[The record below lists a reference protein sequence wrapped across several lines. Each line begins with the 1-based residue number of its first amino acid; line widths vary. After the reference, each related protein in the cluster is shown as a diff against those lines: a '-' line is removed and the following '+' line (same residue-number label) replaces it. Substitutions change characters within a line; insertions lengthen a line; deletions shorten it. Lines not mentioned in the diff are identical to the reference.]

1 MSLPRACT
9 MNILA
14 ELRNR
19 FELVLTEWTDNPS
32 SVIEMLK
39 ASQDAKFGDYQ
50 ANFAMPLAAGIP
62 DLKPRELAT
71 QIVEKVDLSDFC
83 EPLEVAGPGFINIRL
98 KQDWLNTQTQNLVTD
113 ERLGV
118 KPAESPQK
126 VIVDFS
132 APNVAKPMHV
142 GHLRSTVIG
151 DANYR
156 VLKFLGHDV
165 VGDNHI
171 GDWGTQFGMI
181 IFGYKHFLNQE
192 CFKQNPVHELARLYR
207 LVNQLS
213 DYHATQTKIPRQQAE
228 IEQLAE
234 KLKIREGSADLTNKK
249 IQKEVKKLKSDL
261 AERKSELQE
270 MQEKLTLLEQN
281 EDLHSKAVAFPDIA
295 RQAREET
302 ARLHAGDADNL
313 ALWKQFL
320 PQCLD
325 AIQTVYDRLDIHF
338 DMSLGE
344 SYYNPMLAD
353 VVADLKARGL
363 AEESQGAICVFI
375 DGFKSPF
382 MIQKQDGAFTYAT
395 TDLATIK
402 YRVEELKADRV
413 LYVVDSRQSEHF
425 QLLFATV
432 KEWGYSD
439 LELQHVSFGSVLGEN
454 KRPLKTRAGDN
465 VGLESLLDE
474 SIQRAYAIVVENDEA
489 KPDGPE
495 LSETERRQI
504 SEVVGLGGIKYAD
517 LKHNRDSDYMF
528 DWDKML
534 ANRGDTATYMQYA
547 YARVCGI
554 FRKGQIDRIA
564 LRDQQAS
571 LSLVDASERA
581 LALQI
586 NRYSEILE
594 SVAIEARPN
603 YLTNYLFEL
612 SNLFSTF
619 YNNCPVLKAEQEE
632 VKTSRLLL
640 CDLTARVI
648 EHGLSLLGIKTCER
662 M

>member
-1 MSLPRACT
+1 
-9 MNILA
+9 MNILD
-14 ELRNR
+14 EIRTR
-19 FELVLTEWTDNPS
+19 FEPVLSEWTDDPS

-50 ANFAMPLAAGIP
+50 ANFAMPLAKHAEGLNSR
-62 DLKPRELAT
+62 DVAT
-71 QIVEKVDLSDFC
+71 QIVEKIDLSDIC
-83 EPLEVAGPGFINIRL
+83 EPLEVAGPGFINITL
-98 KQDWLNTQTQNLVTD
+98 KQDWLENQTKQLVAD
-113 ERLGV
+113 HRLGV
-118 KPAESPQK
+118 VTTKTPQK
-126 VIVDFS
+126 VVVDFS

-142 GHLRSTVIG
+142 GHLRSSVIG

-181 IFGYKHFLNQE
+181 IFGYKNFLNE
-192 CFKQNPVHELARLYR
+192 DAFNQNAVQELARLYR

-213 DYHATQTKIPRQQAE
+213 DYHATSKAIPERQNE
-228 IEQLAE
+228 IEQLE
-234 KLKIREGSADLTNKK
+234 SKLKTLEGSENQDDKK
-249 IQKEVKKLKSDL
+249 IKKQIKKLKSDIG
-261 AERKSELQE
+261 ERKSDLAS
-270 MQEKLTLLEQN
+270 MQEKQAELDQN
-281 EDLHSKAVAFPDIA
+281 EDLHSKAIAFPEIA
-295 RQAREET
+295 RLAREET
-302 ARLHAGDADNL
+302 AKLHAGDEKNL

-320 PQCLD
+320 PACLD

-338 DMSLGE
+338 DLTLGE
-344 SYYNPMLAD
+344 SYYQPMLAD
-353 VVADLKARGL
+353 VVADLQQKGL
-363 AEESQGAICVFI
+363 AQESQGAICVFI
-375 DGFKSPF
+375 EGLKAPS
-382 MIQKQDGAFTYAT
+382 IVKKQDGAFTYAT

-402 YRVEELKADRV
+402 YRVDELKADRV

-432 KEWGYSD
+432 KEWGYSN
-439 LELQHVSFGSVLGEN
+439 LELQHVSFGTILGQD
-454 KRPLKTRAGDN
+454 KRPYKTRSGDT

-474 SIQRAYAIVVENDEA
+474 SIQRAYAIVAENDDA
-489 KPDGPE
+489 KPEGPE
-495 LSETERRQI
+495 LSEEERTQI
-504 SEVVGLGGIKYAD
+504 AETVGLGGIKYAD
-517 LKHNRDSDYMF
+517 LKHNRDSDYVF

-554 FRKGQIDRIA
+554 FRKGNVDRET
-564 LRDQQAS
+564 LRTEGAV
-571 LSLVDASERA
+571 LKLTEESERA

-586 NRYSEILE
+586 SRYSEILD

-603 YLTNYLFEL
+603 YLTNYLYEIAKI
-612 SNLFSTF
+612 FSTF
-619 YNNCPVLKAEQEE
+619 FNDCQVLKAESETI
-632 VKTSRLLL
+632 KTSRLLL

-648 EHGLSLLGIKTCER
+648 EHGLSLLGIRTCER

>member
-1 MSLPRACT
+1 
-9 MNILA
+9 MNILD
-14 ELRNR
+14 ELRTR
-19 FELVLTEWTDNPS
+19 FEPVLAEWTNDPS

-50 ANFAMPLAAGIP
+50 ANFAMPLAAKLDGV
-62 DLKPRELAT
+62 KPRDLAI
-71 QIVEKVDLSDFC
+71 QIADKVDLSDFC
-83 EPLEVAGPGFINIRL
+83 EPLEVAGPGFINIKL
-98 KQDWLNTQTQNLVTD
+98 KQDWLESLTQQLVPD
-113 ERLGV
+113 DRLGV
-118 KPAESPQK
+118 SVTEAPQK
-126 VIVDFS
+126 VVVDFS

-142 GHLRSTVIG
+142 GHLRSSVIG

-156 VLKFLGHDV
+156 VLQFLGHDV
-165 VGDNHI
+165 IGDNHI

-181 IFGYKHFLNQE
+181 IFGYKHFLDEDAFQE
-192 CFKQNPVHELARLYR
+192 SSVTELARLYR

-213 DYHATQTKIPRQQAE
+213 DYHTTKKSVPKRQDE
-228 IEQLAE
+228 IEQLKS
-234 KLKIREGSADLTNKK
+234 KLNTLEEISEQSDKK
-249 IQKEVKKLKSDL
+249 AQKQLKKLKSDL
-261 AERKSELQE
+261 GERKSDLAS
-270 MQEKLTLLEQN
+270 MQEKLSELEQN
-281 EDLHSKAVAFPDIA
+281 EDLNSKAVAFPEIA
-295 RQAREET
+295 RLAREET
-302 ARLHAGDADNL
+302 AKLHAGDAENL
-313 ALWKQFL
+313 ELWKQFL
-320 PQCLD
+320 PECLD
-325 AIQTVYDRLDIHF
+325 AIQVVYDRLDIHF
-338 DMSLGE
+338 DLTLGE
-344 SYYNPMLAD
+344 SYYQPMLAD
-353 VVADLKARGL
+353 VVSDLKQKGL
-363 AEESQGAICVFI
+363 AQESQGAICVFVEGLKAPSI
-375 DGFKSPF
+375 V
-382 MIQKQDGAFTYAT
+382 QKQDGAFTYAT

-432 KEWGYSD
+432 KQWGFTD
-439 LELQHVSFGSVLGEN
+439 LELQHVSFGTILGKN
-454 KRPLKTRAGDN
+454 KRPYKTRSGDT

-474 SIQRAYAIVVENDEA
+474 SIQRAYAIVAENDEA

-495 LSETERRQI
+495 LNEAERQQI
-504 SEVVGLGGIKYAD
+504 AESIGLGGIKYAD
-517 LKHNRDSDYMF
+517 LKHNRDSDYVF

-534 ANRGDTATYMQYA
+534 AYRGDTATYMQYA

-554 FRKGQIDRIA
+554 FRKGDIDRDA
-564 LRDQQAS
+564 LRTEQSVLQ
-571 LSLVDASERA
+571 LTEESERA

-619 YNNCPVLKAEQEE
+619 YNNCHVLKAEEE
-632 VKTSRLLL
+632 HVKSSRLQL

-648 EHGLSLLGIKTCER
+648 THGLSLLGIRTCER

>member
-1 MSLPRACT
+1 

-14 ELRNR
+14 EIRSR
-19 FELVLTEWTDNPS
+19 FEPVLTEWTDDPS

-50 ANFAMPLAAGIP
+50 ANFAMPLAARIP
-62 DLKPRELAT
+62 DLKPRDLAT

-83 EPLEVAGPGFINIRL
+83 EPLEVAGPGFINIKL
-98 KQDWLNTQTQNLVTD
+98 KQEWLNTQTQNLVAD

-118 KPAESPQK
+118 VPAESPQK
-126 VIVDFS
+126 VVVDFS

-181 IFGYKHFLNQE
+181 IFGYKHFLNE
-192 CFKQNPVHELARLYR
+192 AAFDEAPVTELARLYR

-213 DYHATQTKIPRQQAE
+213 DYHATKKTLPQRE
-228 IEQLAE
+228 NDIEQLEA
-234 KLKIREGSADLTNKK
+234 KLKTLESSADQTDKK
-249 IQKEVKKLKSDL
+249 IQKQEKKLKSDI
-261 AERKSELQE
+261 AERKSDVRS
-270 MQEKLTLLEQN
+270 MQEKLTELEQN

-295 RQAREET
+295 RQARDET
-302 ARLHAGDADNL
+302 ANLHAGDAENL
-313 ALWKQFL
+313 ALWNQFL
-320 PQCLD
+320 PACLE
-325 AIQTVYDRLDIHF
+325 AIQNVYDRLDIHF
-338 DMSLGE
+338 DMALGE
-344 SYYNPMLAD
+344 SYYHPMLAD
-353 VVADLKARGL
+353 VVESLKQKGL
-363 AEESQGAICVFI
+363 AKESQGAICVFI
-375 DGFKSPF
+375 DGFKAPF
-382 MIQKQDGAFTYAT
+382 IVQKQDGAFTYAT

-402 YRVEELKADRV
+402 YRAEELKADRV

-432 KEWGYSD
+432 NEWGFQN
-439 LELQHVSFGSVLGEN
+439 LELQHVSFGSVLG
-454 KRPLKTRAGDN
+454 KDGKPLKTRAGDN

-474 SIQRAYAIVVENDEA
+474 SIQRAYAIIAENDDA
-489 KPDGPE
+489 KPEGPE
-495 LSETERRQI
+495 LSEDRRQEI
-504 SEVVGLGGIKYAD
+504 AKIIGLGGIKYAD

-554 FRKGQIDRIA
+554 FRKGEIDRVTLRENQSA
-564 LRDQQAS
+564 LKLQDET
-571 LSLVDASERA
+571 ERA

-586 NRYSEILE
+586 NRYSETLE

-619 YNNCPVLKAEQEE
+619 YNQCPVLKAEEE
-632 VKTSRLLL
+632 QVKSSRLLL

-648 EHGLSLLGIKTCER
+648 DHGLSLLGIRTCER

>member
-1 MSLPRACT
+1 
-9 MNILA
+9 MNILD
-14 ELRNR
+14 ELRTR
-19 FELVLTEWTDNPS
+19 FTPALLAWTDDPS

-50 ANFAMPLAAGIP
+50 ANFAMPLANRSKE
-62 DLKPRELAT
+62 LKPRDLAA
-71 QIVEKVDLSDFC
+71 QIVEQVDLSDVC
-83 EPLEVAGPGFINIRL
+83 EPLEVAGPGFINIKL
-98 KQDWLNTQTQNLVTD
+98 KQDWLEDQTKQLVTD
-113 ERLGV
+113 DRLGV
-118 KPAESPQK
+118 ATAKSPQK
-126 VIVDFS
+126 VVVDFS

-142 GHLRSTVIG
+142 GHLRSSVIG

-156 VLKFLGHDV
+156 VLQFLGHDV

-181 IFGYKHFLNQE
+181 IFGYKHFLNEAAFQE
-192 CFKQNPVHELARLYR
+192 SPVEELARLYR

-213 DYHATQTKIPRQQAE
+213 DYHATRNTIPTVQNE
-228 IEQLAE
+228 VEQLE
-234 KLKIREGSADLTNKK
+234 SKLKTMEAANNPSDKK
-249 IQKEVKKLKSDL
+249 SQKQLKKLKSNIG
-261 AERKSELQE
+261 ERKSELTS
-270 MQEKLTLLEQN
+270 MQEKLTAFEQDK
-281 EDLHSKAVAFPDIA
+281 DLQSKADTFPEIA
-295 RQAREET
+295 RLARQET
-302 ARLHAGDADNL
+302 AKLHAGDPENL
-313 ALWKQFL
+313 DLWKQFL
-320 PQCLD
+320 PECLE
-325 AIQTVYDRLDIHF
+325 AIQVVYDRLDIHF
-338 DMSLGE
+338 DMTLGE
-344 SYYNPMLAD
+344 SYYQPMLAD
-353 VVADLKARGL
+353 VVADLKEKGL
-363 AEESQGAICVFI
+363 ATESEGATCVFI
-375 DGFKSPF
+375 EGFKAPF
-382 MIQKQDGAFTYAT
+382 IVQKQDGAFTYAT

-432 KEWGYSD
+432 KEWGFTN
-439 LELQHVSFGSVLGEN
+439 LELQHVSFGTILGKN
-454 KRPLKTRAGDN
+454 KRPYKTRSGDT

-474 SIQRAYAIVVENDEA
+474 SIQRAYAIVAENDDA

-495 LSETERRQI
+495 LRKEERTQIAET
-504 SEVVGLGGIKYAD
+504 VGLGGIKYAD
-517 LKHNRDSDYMF
+517 LKHNRDSDYVF

-547 YARVCGI
+547 YARICGI
-554 FRKGQIDRIA
+554 FRKGNVDRPT
-564 LRDQQAS
+564 LRNEHTMLNLAEE
-571 LSLVDASERA
+571 SERA

-619 YNNCPVLKAEQEE
+619 YNNCHVLKAEDEN

-648 EHGLSLLGIKTCER
+648 EHGLSLLGIRTCER

>member
-1 MSLPRACT
+1 MA
-9 MNILA
+9 
-14 ELRNR
+14 
-19 FELVLTEWTDNPS
+19 EWTDDPS

-39 ASQDAKFGDYQ
+39 ASQDPRFGDYQ
-50 ANFAMPLAAGIP
+50 ANFAMPLANRIEGTS
-62 DLKPRELAT
+62 PRDLAT
-71 QIVEKVDLSDFC
+71 QIVAKVDLSDFC
-83 EPLEVAGPGFINIRL
+83 EPLEVAGPGFINIKL
-98 KQDWLNTQTQNLVTD
+98 KQSSLEEQTQQLVTD

-118 KPAESPQK
+118 AATETPQK
-126 VIVDFS
+126 VVVDFS

-156 VLKFLGHDV
+156 VLQFLGHDV

-181 IFGYKHFLNQE
+181 IFGYKHFLNEAAFQDD
-192 CFKQNPVHELARLYR
+192 PVHELARLYR

-213 DYHATQTKIPRQQAE
+213 DYHSTKQAVPLRQNDL
-228 IEQLAE
+228 EQLEDRLQTLETTADQTD
-234 KLKIREGSADLTNKK
+234 KKVQKQLKKM
-249 IQKEVKKLKSDL
+249 KSDIG
-261 AERKSELQE
+261 ERKSELTS
-270 MQEKLTLLEQN
+270 MQEKLTDLEQN
-281 EDLHSKAVAFPDIA
+281 EDLKSKAIAFPDIA
-295 RQAREET
+295 RLAREET

-313 ALWKQFL
+313 ALWNQFL
-320 PQCLD
+320 PECLD

-338 DMSLGE
+338 DMALGE
-344 SYYNPMLAD
+344 SFYHPMLAE
-353 VVADLKARGL
+353 VVEDLKQKGL
-363 AEESQGAICVFI
+363 AEESQGAICVFVE
-375 DGFKSPF
+375 GFKAPF
-382 MIQKQDGAFTYAT
+382 IVQKQDGAFTYAT

-402 YRVEELKADRV
+402 YRAETLKADRV

-432 KEWGYSD
+432 KAWGFTN
-439 LELQHVSFGSVLGEN
+439 LELQHVSFGSVLG
-454 KRPLKTRAGDN
+454 KDGRPLKTRAGDN

-474 SIQRAYAIVVENDEA
+474 SIQRAHAIVVENDEA

-495 LSETERRQI
+495 LSEAERRQI
-504 SEVVGLGGIKYAD
+504 AEVVGLGGIKYAD

-554 FRKGQIDRIA
+554 FRKGEIDRET
-564 LRDQQAS
+564 LRENQTDLRLQ
-571 LSLVDASERA
+571 DETERA

-594 SVAIEARPN
+594 SVGVEARPN

-612 SNLFSTF
+612 SNLFSSF
-619 YNNCPVLKAEQEE
+619 YNQCHVLKAEEE
-632 VKTSRLLL
+632 QVKTSRLLL

-648 EHGLSLLGIKTCER
+648 EHGLSLLGIRTCER

>member
-1 MSLPRACT
+1 

-19 FELVLTEWTDNPS
+19 FEPVLAEWTDDPS
-32 SVIEMLK
+32 SVIEMIK

-50 ANFAMPLAAGIP
+50 ANFAMPLAARIP
-62 DLKPRELAT
+62 DLKPRDLAT

-83 EPLEVAGPGFINIRL
+83 EPLEVAGPGFINIKL
-98 KQDWLNTQTQNLVTD
+98 KQDWLQEHTRQLVQD
-113 ERLGV
+113 DRLGV
-118 KPAESPQK
+118 IAAKAPQK
-126 VIVDFS
+126 VVVDFS

-156 VLKFLGHDV
+156 ILKFLGHDV

-181 IFGYKHFLNQE
+181 IFGYKHFLNE
-192 CFKQNPVHELARLYR
+192 AAFKEAPVSELARLYR

-213 DYHATQTKIPRQQAE
+213 DYHAAKNSLPHKEQE
-228 IEQLAE
+228 IEQLAA
-234 KLKIREGSADLTNKK
+234 KLETLENSADQTDKK
-249 IQKEVKKLKSDL
+249 VQKQLKKLKADL
-261 AERKSELQE
+261 GERKSELAATEEILSQ
-270 MQEKLTLLEQN
+270 LEAN

-295 RQAREET
+295 RLAREET
-302 ARLHAGDADNL
+302 AKLHAGDTENND
-313 ALWKQFL
+313 LWKQFL

-325 AIQTVYDRLDIHF
+325 VIQTVYDRLDIHF
-338 DMSLGE
+338 DTTLGE
-344 SYYNPMLAD
+344 SFYQPMLSD
-353 VVADLKARGL
+353 VVTDLKEKGFAT
-363 AEESQGAICVFI
+363 ESQGAICVFI
-375 DGFKSPF
+375 KGFEAPF
-382 MIQKQDGAFTYAT
+382 IVQKQDGAFTYAT

-402 YRVEELKADRV
+402 YRVEELNADRV

-439 LELQHVSFGSVLGEN
+439 LELQHVSFGTVLGKN
-454 KRPLKTRAGDN
+454 KRPYKTRSGDT

-474 SIQRAYAIVVENDEA
+474 SIESAYRIVSENDDA

-495 LSETERRQI
+495 LSEPERKQI
-504 SEVVGLGGIKYAD
+504 SEIVGLGGIKYAD
-517 LKHNRDSDYMF
+517 LKHNRDSDYVF
-528 DWDKML
+528 DLDKML

-547 YARVCGI
+547 YARVSGI
-554 FRKGQIDRIA
+554 FRKGEIDREE
-564 LRDQQAS
+564 LRSNQQS
-571 LSLVDASERA
+571 LQLVDASEIA

-594 SVAIEARPN
+594 SVATEARPN

-612 SNLFSTF
+612 ANLFSTF
-619 YNNCPVLKAEQEE
+619 YNNCPVLKAEEAA

-640 CDLTARVI
+640 CDLTARTI
-648 EHGLSLLGIKTCER
+648 KHGLSLLGIGTCER

>member
-1 MSLPRACT
+1 
-9 MNILA
+9 MNILD
-14 ELRNR
+14 ELRSR
-19 FELVLTEWTDNPS
+19 FEPVLAEWTNDPS

-50 ANFAMPLAAGIP
+50 ANFAMPLAAKLEGV
-62 DLKPRELAT
+62 KPRDLAV
-71 QIVEKVDLSDFC
+71 QIADKVDLSDFC
-83 EPLEVAGPGFINIRL
+83 EPLEVAGPGFINIKL
-98 KQDWLNTQTQNLVTD
+98 KQDWLEGLTQQLVAD

-118 KPAESPQK
+118 SVTESPQK

-142 GHLRSTVIG
+142 GHLRSSVIG

-156 VLKFLGHDV
+156 VLKFLGHAV

-181 IFGYKHFLNQE
+181 IFGYKHFLDEEAFQ
-192 CFKQNPVHELARLYR
+192 QSSVTELARLYR

-213 DYHATQTKIPRQQAE
+213 DYHANKNTVPTLQNE
-228 IEQLAE
+228 IEQLE
-234 KLKIREGSADLTNKK
+234 DKLKTLEETIDQSDKK
-249 IQKEVKKLKSDL
+249 AQKQLKKLKSDIG
-261 AERKSELQE
+261 ERKSELTS
-270 MQEKLTLLEQN
+270 MQEKLVELEQN
-281 EDLHSKAVAFPDIA
+281 EDLNSKAIAFPEIA
-295 RQAREET
+295 RLARDET
-302 ARLHAGDADNL
+302 AKLHAGDAENL
-313 ALWKQFL
+313 ELWKQFL
-320 PQCLD
+320 PECLD
-325 AIQTVYDRLDIHF
+325 AIQVVYDRLDIHF
-338 DMSLGE
+338 DLTLGE
-344 SYYNPMLAD
+344 SYYQPMLAD
-353 VVADLKARGL
+353 VVADLKQKGL
-363 AEESQGAICVFI
+363 AQESQGAICVFAEGLKAPSI
-375 DGFKSPF
+375 V
-382 MIQKQDGAFTYAT
+382 QKQDGAFTYAT

-402 YRVEELKADRV
+402 YRVEELNADRI

-432 KEWGYSD
+432 KQWGFTD
-439 LELQHVSFGSVLGEN
+439 LELQHVSFGTILGKN
-454 KRPLKTRAGDN
+454 KRPYKTRSGDT

-474 SIQRAYAIVVENDEA
+474 SIQRAYTIVTKNDEA
-489 KPDGPE
+489 KRDGPE
-495 LSETERRQI
+495 LNETERQQI
-504 SEVVGLGGIKYAD
+504 AESVGLGGIKYAD
-517 LKHNRDSDYMF
+517 LKHNRDSDYVF

-554 FRKGQIDRIA
+554 FRKGNIDREA
-564 LRDQQAS
+564 LRTEQS
-571 LSLVDASERA
+571 LLQLTEESERA

-586 NRYSEILE
+586 NRYSETLE

-612 SNLFSTF
+612 ANLFSTF
-619 YNNCPVLKAEQEE
+619 YNDENCQVLKAEDKE

-640 CDLTARVI
+640 CDLTASVI
-648 EHGLSLLGIKTCER
+648 EHGLSLLGIRTCER

>member
-1 MSLPRACT
+1 
-9 MNILA
+9 MNILD
-14 ELRNR
+14 ELRTR
-19 FELVLTEWTDNPS
+19 FEPVLAEWTDDPS
-32 SVIEMLK
+32 SVVEMLK

-50 ANFAMPLAAGIP
+50 ANFAMPLAAKLDGV
-62 DLKPRELAT
+62 KPRDLAD
-71 QIVEKVDLSDFC
+71 QIADKVDLSDFC
-83 EPLEVAGPGFINIRL
+83 EPLEVAGPGFINIKL
-98 KQDWLNTQTQNLVTD
+98 KQDWLESLTQQLIADV
-113 ERLGV
+113 RLGV
-118 KPAESPQK
+118 SVTETPQK

-142 GHLRSTVIG
+142 GHLRSSVIG

-156 VLKFLGHDV
+156 ILQFLGHDV

-181 IFGYKHFLNQE
+181 IFGYKHFLDEEAFQE
-192 CFKQNPVHELARLYR
+192 SSVTELARLYR

-213 DYHATQTKIPRQQAE
+213 DYHTTKKVVPTRQNE
-228 IEQLAE
+228 IEQLDS
-234 KLKIREGSADLTNKK
+234 KLKTLEETNEQSDKK
-249 IQKEVKKLKSDL
+249 FQKQLKKLKSDIG
-261 AERKSELQE
+261 ERKSELAS
-270 MQEKLTLLEQN
+270 MQEKLVELELN
-281 EDLHSKAVAFPDIA
+281 EDLNSKAIAFPDIA
-295 RQAREET
+295 RQSREET
-302 ARLHAGDADNL
+302 AKLHVGDVENL
-313 ALWKQFL
+313 ELWKQFL
-320 PQCLD
+320 PECLD

-338 DMSLGE
+338 DMTLGE
-344 SYYNPMLAD
+344 SFYQPMLAE
-353 VVADLKARGL
+353 VVADLKQKAL
-363 AEESQGAICVFI
+363 ALESQGATCVFME
-375 DGFKSPF
+375 GFEAPF
-382 MIQKQDGAFTYAT
+382 IVQKQDGAFTYAT

-402 YRVEELKADRV
+402 YRVEKLKADRV

-432 KEWGYSD
+432 KQWGFTD
-439 LELQHVSFGSVLGEN
+439 LELQYVSFGTILGKN
-454 KRPLKTRAGDN
+454 KRPYKTRSGDT

-474 SIQRAYAIVVENDEA
+474 SIQRAYAIVAENDEA

-495 LSETERRQI
+495 LNEAERQQI
-504 SEVVGLGGIKYAD
+504 AESIGLGGIKYAD
-517 LKHNRDSDYMF
+517 LKHNRDSDYVF

-534 ANRGDTATYMQYA
+534 AYRGDTATYMQYA

-554 FRKGQIDRIA
+554 FRKGDIDRDA
-564 LRDQQAS
+564 LRTEPSVLQ
-571 LSLVDASERA
+571 LTEESERA

-612 SNLFSTF
+612 ANLFSTF
-619 YNNCPVLKAEQEE
+619 YNDENCQVLKAEDEN

-648 EHGLSLLGIKTCER
+648 EHGLSLLGIRTCER

>member
-1 MSLPRACT
+1 

-14 ELRNR
+14 EIRSR
-19 FELVLTEWTDNPS
+19 FEPVLTEWTDDPS
-32 SVIEMLK
+32 SVIDMLK
-39 ASQDAKFGDYQ
+39 PSQDSKFGDYQ
-50 ANFAMPLAAGIP
+50 ANFAMPLAAKIP
-62 DLKPRELAT
+62 DLKPRDLAA

-83 EPLEVAGPGFINIRL
+83 EPLEVAGPGFINIKL
-98 KQDWLNTQTQNLVTD
+98 KQDWLEEQTRDLVQD

-118 KPAESPQK
+118 AAAEAPQK
-126 VIVDFS
+126 VVVDFS

-181 IFGYKHFLNQE
+181 IFGYKHFLNEAAFQE
-192 CFKQNPVHELARLYR
+192 APVTELARLYR

-213 DYHATQTKIPRQQAE
+213 DYHASKNSLSQKEQE
-228 IEQLAE
+228 LEQLTE
-234 KLKIREGSADLTNKK
+234 KLQTLENTADQTDKK
-249 IQKEVKKLKSDL
+249 VQKQLKKLK
-261 AERKSELQE
+261 AELGEKQSALTSLQE
-270 MQEKLTLLEQN
+270 SLSKLEAD
-281 EDLHSKAVAFPDIA
+281 EDLHSKAIAFPDIA
-295 RQAREET
+295 RLAREET
-302 ARLHAGDADNL
+302 AKLHAGDVDNND
-313 ALWKQFL
+313 LWKQFL

-325 AIQTVYDRLDIHF
+325 AIQGVYDRLDIHF
-338 DMSLGE
+338 DMALGE
-344 SYYNPMLAD
+344 SYYQPMLAD
-353 VVADLKARGL
+353 VVADLKAKGL
-363 AEESQGAICVFI
+363 ATESQGAICVFMK
-375 DGFKSPF
+375 GKEAPF
-382 MIQKQDGAFTYAT
+382 IVQKQDGAFTYAT

-439 LELQHVSFGSVLGEN
+439 LKLQHVSFGTVLGKN
-454 KRPLKTRAGDN
+454 KRPYKTRSGDT

-474 SIQRAYAIVVENDEA
+474 AIESAYQIVSQNDDE
-489 KPDGPE
+489 KQNGPE
-495 LSETERRQI
+495 LDEAERREVA
-504 SEVVGLGGIKYAD
+504 EVVGLGGIKYAD
-517 LKHNRDSDYMF
+517 LKHNRDSDYIF
-528 DWDKML
+528 DLDKML
-534 ANRGDTATYMQYA
+534 AKQGDTATYMQYA
-547 YARVCGI
+547 YARVNGI
-554 FRKGQIDRIA
+554 FRKGEIDRKE
-564 LRDQQAS
+564 LRTNQQS
-571 LSLVDASERA
+571 LQLQEESEIA

-586 NRYSEILE
+586 NRFSEILE
-594 SVAIEARPN
+594 SVSTEARPN

-619 YNNCPVLKAEQEE
+619 YNACPVLKADEE
-632 VKTSRLLL
+632 MVKTSRLML
-640 CDLTARVI
+640 CDLTARVVQQ
-648 EHGLSLLGIKTCER
+648 GLSLLGIRTCER

>member
-1 MSLPRACT
+1 

-14 ELRNR
+14 ELRSR
-19 FELVLTEWTDNPS
+19 FEPVLTEWVEDPS
-32 SVIEMLK
+32 SVIDMLK
-39 ASQDAKFGDYQ
+39 ASQDPKFGEYQ
-50 ANFAMPLAAGIP
+50 ANFAMPLAAKIP
-62 DLKPRELAT
+62 DLKPRDLAA

-98 KQDWLNTQTQNLVTD
+98 KQGWLEEQTRELVQD

-118 KPAESPQK
+118 AAAEAPQK
-126 VIVDFS
+126 VVVDFS

-181 IFGYKHFLNQE
+181 IFGYKHFLNEAAFQ
-192 CFKQNPVHELARLYR
+192 QAPVTELARLYR

-213 DYHATQTKIPRQQAE
+213 DYHASKNSLPQKEQE
-228 IEQLAE
+228 LEQLTE
-234 KLKIREGSADLTNKK
+234 KLQTLENTADQTDKK
-249 IQKEVKKLKSDL
+249 VQKQLKKLKAELGEKKSAL
-261 AERKSELQE
+261 ASLQE
-270 MQEKLTLLEQN
+270 SLAQLEAD
-281 EDLHSKAVAFPDIA
+281 EDLNSKAIAFPDIA
-295 RQAREET
+295 RLAREET
-302 ARLHAGDADNL
+302 AKLHAGDAENND
-313 ALWKQFL
+313 LWKQFL

-325 AIQTVYDRLDIHF
+325 AIQGVYDRLDIHF
-338 DMSLGE
+338 DMALGE
-344 SYYNPMLAD
+344 SFYQPMLAD
-353 VVADLKARGL
+353 VVADLKQKGL
-363 AEESQGAICVFI
+363 ATESQGAICVFMEGK
-375 DGFKSPF
+375 DAPF
-382 MIQKQDGAFTYAT
+382 IVQKQDGAFTYAT

-439 LELQHVSFGSVLGEN
+439 LKLQHVSFGTVLGKN
-454 KRPLKTRAGDN
+454 KRPYKTRSGDT

-474 SIQRAYAIVVENDEA
+474 AIESAYQIVSQNDDA
-489 KPDGPE
+489 KQNGPE
-495 LSETERRQI
+495 LDEAERREVA
-504 SEVVGLGGIKYAD
+504 EVVGLGGIKYAD
-517 LKHNRDSDYMF
+517 LKHNRDSDYIF
-528 DWDKML
+528 DLDKML
-534 ANRGDTATYMQYA
+534 AKQGDTATYMQYA
-547 YARVCGI
+547 YARVNGI
-554 FRKGQIDRIA
+554 FRKGGVDRQE
-564 LRDQQAS
+564 LRTHQQT
-571 LSLVDASERA
+571 LNLVEPNEIA

-594 SVAIEARPN
+594 SVASEARPN
-603 YLTNYLFEL
+603 YLTNYLFQL
-612 SNLFSTF
+612 ADQFSSF
-619 YNNCPVLKAEQEE
+619 YDSCPVLKAEEE
-632 VKTSRLLL
+632 SVRTSRLLL
-640 CDLTARVI
+640 SDLTARVLQN
-648 EHGLSLLGIKTCER
+648 GLSLLGIRTCER

>member
-1 MSLPRACT
+1 MSLPRACI

-14 ELRNR
+14 ELRSR
-19 FELVLTEWTDNPS
+19 FEPVLTEWTDDPS

-50 ANFAMPLAAGIP
+50 ANFAMPLAARIP
-62 DLKPRELAT
+62 DLKPRDLAT

-83 EPLEVAGPGFINIRL
+83 EPLEVAGPGFINIKL
-98 KQDWLNTQTQNLVTD
+98 KQDWLNTQTQNLVAD

-118 KPAESPQK
+118 ASAEAPQK
-126 VIVDFS
+126 VVVDFS

-181 IFGYKHFLNQE
+181 IFGYKHFLNE
-192 CFKQNPVHELARLYR
+192 AAFAEAPVTELARLYR

-213 DYHATQTKIPRQQAE
+213 DYHATQTKIPRQQVE
-228 IEQLAE
+228 IEQLGA
-234 KLKIREGSADLTNKK
+234 KLATLDGSADLTNKK
-249 IQKEVKKLKSDL
+249 TQKEIKKLKSDIG
-261 AERKSELQE
+261 ESKSELQE
-270 MQEKLTLLEQN
+270 MQEKQTLLEQN

-320 PQCLD
+320 PECLE

-344 SYYNPMLAD
+344 SYYNPMLAE
-353 VVADLKARGL
+353 VVSDLKERGL

-432 KEWGYSD
+432 KQWGYSD
-439 LELQHVSFGSVLGEN
+439 LELQHVSFGSVLGDN

-474 SIQRAYAIVVENDEA
+474 SIQRAYAIIAENDDA
-489 KPDGPE
+489 KPEGPE
-495 LSETERRQI
+495 LSDSKRQEI
-504 SEVVGLGGIKYAD
+504 AEIIGLGGIKYAD

-554 FRKGQIDRIA
+554 FRKGEIDRETLRENQAA
-564 LRDQQAS
+564 LILEDET
-571 LSLVDASERA
+571 ERA

-619 YNNCPVLKAEQEE
+619 YNQCPVLKAEEE
-632 VKTSRLLL
+632 QVKTSRLLL

-648 EHGLSLLGIKTCER
+648 NHGLSLLGIRTCER

>member
-1 MSLPRACT
+1 

-14 ELRNR
+14 EIRSR
-19 FELVLTEWTDNPS
+19 FEPVLTEWTDDPS

-50 ANFAMPLAAGIP
+50 ANFAMPLAARIP
-62 DLKPRELAT
+62 DLKPRDLAT

-83 EPLEVAGPGFINIRL
+83 EPLEVAGPGFINIKL
-98 KQDWLNTQTQNLVTD
+98 KQEWLNTQTQNLVAD

-118 KPAESPQK
+118 APAESPQK
-126 VIVDFS
+126 VVVDFS

-181 IFGYKHFLNQE
+181 IFGYKHFLNE
-192 CFKQNPVHELARLYR
+192 AAFEEAPVTELARLYR

-213 DYHATQTKIPRQQAE
+213 DYHATKKTLPQRE
-228 IEQLAE
+228 NDIEQLEA
-234 KLKIREGSADLTNKK
+234 KLKTLESSADQTDKK
-249 IQKEVKKLKSDL
+249 IQKQEKKLKSDI
-261 AERKSELQE
+261 AERKSDVRS
-270 MQEKLTLLEQN
+270 MQEKLTELEQN

-295 RQAREET
+295 RQARDET
-302 ARLHAGDADNL
+302 ANLHAGDAENL
-313 ALWKQFL
+313 ALWNQFL
-320 PQCLD
+320 PACLE
-325 AIQTVYDRLDIHF
+325 AIQNVYDRLDIHF
-338 DMSLGE
+338 DMALGE
-344 SYYNPMLAD
+344 SYYHPMLAD
-353 VVADLKARGL
+353 VVEDLKQKGL
-363 AEESQGAICVFI
+363 AKESQGAICVFI
-375 DGFKSPF
+375 DGFKAPF
-382 MIQKQDGAFTYAT
+382 IVQKQDGAFTYAT

-402 YRVEELKADRV
+402 YRAEELKADRV

-432 KEWGYSD
+432 NEWGFQN
-439 LELQHVSFGSVLGEN
+439 LELQHVSFGSVLG
-454 KRPLKTRAGDN
+454 KDGKPLKTRAGDN

-474 SIQRAYAIVVENDEA
+474 SIQRAYAIIAENDDA
-489 KPDGPE
+489 KPEGSE
-495 LSETERRQI
+495 LSEERRQEI
-504 SEVVGLGGIKYAD
+504 AEIIGLGGIKYAD

-554 FRKGQIDRIA
+554 FRKGEIDRVTLRENQSA
-564 LRDQQAS
+564 LKLQDET
-571 LSLVDASERA
+571 ERA

-586 NRYSEILE
+586 NRYSETLE

-619 YNNCPVLKAEQEE
+619 YNQCPVLKAEEE
-632 VKTSRLLL
+632 QVKSSRLLL

-648 EHGLSLLGIKTCER
+648 DHGLSLLGIRTCER

>member
-1 MSLPRACT
+1 

-14 ELRNR
+14 EIRSR
-19 FELVLTEWTDNPS
+19 FEPVLTEWTDDPS

-50 ANFAMPLAAGIP
+50 ANFAMPLAARIP
-62 DLKPRELAT
+62 DLKPRDLAT

-83 EPLEVAGPGFINIRL
+83 EPLEVAGPGFINIKL
-98 KQDWLNTQTQNLVTD
+98 KQEWLNTQTQNLVAD

-118 KPAESPQK
+118 VPAESPQK
-126 VIVDFS
+126 VVVDFS

-181 IFGYKHFLNQE
+181 IFGYKHFLNE
-192 CFKQNPVHELARLYR
+192 AAFDEAPVTELARLYR

-213 DYHATQTKIPRQQAE
+213 DYHATKKTLPQRE
-228 IEQLAE
+228 NDIEQLEA
-234 KLKIREGSADLTNKK
+234 KLKSLESSADQTDKK
-249 IQKEVKKLKSDL
+249 IQKQEKKLKSDI
-261 AERKSELQE
+261 AERKSDVRS
-270 MQEKLTLLEQN
+270 MQEKLTELEQN

-295 RQAREET
+295 RQARDET
-302 ARLHAGDADNL
+302 ANLHAGDAENL
-313 ALWKQFL
+313 ALWNQFL
-320 PQCLD
+320 PACLE
-325 AIQTVYDRLDIHF
+325 AIQNVYDRLDIHF

-344 SYYNPMLAD
+344 SYYHPMLAD
-353 VVADLKARGL
+353 VVESLKQKGL
-363 AEESQGAICVFI
+363 AKESQGAICVFI
-375 DGFKSPF
+375 DGFKAPF
-382 MIQKQDGAFTYAT
+382 IVQKQDGAFTYAT

-402 YRVEELKADRV
+402 YRAEELKADRV

-432 KEWGYSD
+432 NEWGFQN
-439 LELQHVSFGSVLGEN
+439 LELQHVSFGSVLG
-454 KRPLKTRAGDN
+454 KDGKPLKTRAGDN

-474 SIQRAYAIVVENDEA
+474 SIQRAYAIIAENDDA
-489 KPDGPE
+489 KPEGPE
-495 LSETERRQI
+495 LSEDRRQEI
-504 SEVVGLGGIKYAD
+504 AKIIGLGGIKYAD

-554 FRKGQIDRIA
+554 FRKGEIDRVTLRENQSA
-564 LRDQQAS
+564 LKLQDET
-571 LSLVDASERA
+571 ERA

-586 NRYSEILE
+586 NRYSETLE
-594 SVAIEARPN
+594 SVAIEAR
-603 YLTNYLFEL
+603 T
-612 SNLFSTF
+612 T
-619 YNNCPVLKAEQEE
+619 
-632 VKTSRLLL
+632 
-640 CDLTARVI
+640 
-648 EHGLSLLGIKTCER
+648 
-662 M
+662 

>member
-1 MSLPRACT
+1 

-14 ELRNR
+14 EIRSR
-19 FELVLTEWTDNPS
+19 FEPVLTEWTDDPS

-50 ANFAMPLAAGIP
+50 ANFAMPLAARIP
-62 DLKPRELAT
+62 DLKPRDLAT

-83 EPLEVAGPGFINIRL
+83 EPLEVAGPGFINIKL
-98 KQDWLNTQTQNLVTD
+98 KQEWLNTQTQNLVAD

-118 KPAESPQK
+118 VPAESPQK
-126 VIVDFS
+126 VVVDFS

-181 IFGYKHFLNQE
+181 IFGYKHFLNE
-192 CFKQNPVHELARLYR
+192 AAFDEAPVTELARLYR

-213 DYHATQTKIPRQQAE
+213 DYHATKKTLPQRE
-228 IEQLAE
+228 NDIEQLEA
-234 KLKIREGSADLTNKK
+234 KLKSLESSADQTDKK
-249 IQKEVKKLKSDL
+249 IQKQEKKLKSDI
-261 AERKSELQE
+261 AERKSDVRS
-270 MQEKLTLLEQN
+270 MQEKLTELEQN

-295 RQAREET
+295 RQARDET
-302 ARLHAGDADNL
+302 ANLHAGDAENL
-313 ALWKQFL
+313 ALWNQFL
-320 PQCLD
+320 PACLE
-325 AIQTVYDRLDIHF
+325 AIQNVYDRLDIHF
-338 DMSLGE
+338 DMALGE
-344 SYYNPMLAD
+344 SYYHPMLAD
-353 VVADLKARGL
+353 VVESLKQKGL
-363 AEESQGAICVFI
+363 AKESQGAICVFI
-375 DGFKSPF
+375 DGFKAPF
-382 MIQKQDGAFTYAT
+382 IVQKQDGAFTYAT

-402 YRVEELKADRV
+402 YRAEELKADRV

-432 KEWGYSD
+432 NEWGFQN
-439 LELQHVSFGSVLGEN
+439 LELQHVSFGSVLG
-454 KRPLKTRAGDN
+454 KDGKPLKTRAGDN

-474 SIQRAYAIVVENDEA
+474 SIQRAYAIIAENDDA
-489 KPDGPE
+489 KPEGPE
-495 LSETERRQI
+495 LSEDRRQEI
-504 SEVVGLGGIKYAD
+504 AKIIGLGGIKYAD

-554 FRKGQIDRIA
+554 FRKGEIDRVTLRENQSA
-564 LRDQQAS
+564 LKLQDET
-571 LSLVDASERA
+571 ERA

-586 NRYSEILE
+586 NRYSETLE

-619 YNNCPVLKAEQEE
+619 YNQCPVLKAEEE
-632 VKTSRLLL
+632 QVKSSRLLL

-648 EHGLSLLGIKTCER
+648 DNGLSLLGIRTCER

>member
-1 MSLPRACT
+1 

-14 ELRNR
+14 ELRKR
-19 FELVLTEWTDNPS
+19 FEPVLAEWADDPS

-39 ASQDAKFGDYQ
+39 ATQDAKFGDYQ
-50 ANFAMPLAAGIP
+50 ANFAMPLAKRVKGTNP
-62 DLKPRELAT
+62 RDLAA
-71 QIVEKVDLSDFC
+71 QIVEKVDLSDLC
-83 EPLEVAGPGFINIRL
+83 EPLEVAGPGFINIKL
-98 KQDWLNTQTQNLVTD
+98 KQDCLEKQTQQLVTD

-118 KPAESPQK
+118 AITEAPQK
-126 VIVDFS
+126 VVVDFS

-181 IFGYKHFLNQE
+181 IFGYKHFLNE
-192 CFKQNPVHELARLYR
+192 AAFDKEPVHELARLYR

-213 DYHATQTKIPRQQAE
+213 DYHATRNAVPLRQNDL
-228 IEQLAE
+228 EQQEARLLEFEQNAS
-234 KLKIREGSADLTNKK
+234 ISPPDKK
-249 IQKEVKKLKSDL
+249 AQKQLKKLKADIG
-261 AERKSELQE
+261 ERKSDLKS
-270 MQEKLTLLEQN
+270 MQEKLADLEQN
-281 EDLHSKAVAFPDIA
+281 EDLNSKAVAFPDIA

-302 ARLHAGDADNL
+302 AKLHAGDAENL

-320 PQCLD
+320 PECLE
-325 AIQTVYDRLDIHF
+325 AIQVVYNRLGIHF

-344 SYYNPMLAD
+344 SFYHPMLAD
-353 VVADLKARGL
+353 VVEDLKQKGL
-363 AEESQGAICVFI
+363 AKESQGAICVFVE
-375 DGFKSPF
+375 GFKAPF
-382 MIQKQDGAFTYAT
+382 IVQKQDGAFTYAT

-402 YRVEELKADRV
+402 YRSEEMKADRV

-432 KEWGYSD
+432 KEWGFKD
-439 LELQHVSFGSVLGEN
+439 LELQHVSFGSVLG
-454 KRPLKTRAGDN
+454 KDGRPLKTRAGDN

-474 SIQRAYAIVVENDEA
+474 SIQRAYTIIVENDEA

-495 LSETERRQI
+495 LSETERQQI
-504 SEVVGLGGIKYAD
+504 AEIIGLGGIKYAD

-547 YARVCGI
+547 YARVAGI
-554 FRKGQIDRIA
+554 FRKGEIDRKA
-564 LRDQQAS
+564 LRENQSALRLQDET
-571 LSLVDASERA
+571 ERA

-586 NRYSEILE
+586 NRYSEILD
-594 SVAIEARPN
+594 SVGIEARPN

-612 SNLFSTF
+612 SNLFSSF
-619 YNNCPVLKAEQEE
+619 YNQCHVLKAEEE
-632 VKTSRLLL
+632 QVKTSRLLL

-648 EHGLSLLGIKTCER
+648 EHGLSLLGIRTCER

>member
-1 MSLPRACT
+1 

-14 ELRNR
+14 EIRSR
-19 FELVLTEWTDNPS
+19 FEPVLTEWTDDPS

-50 ANFAMPLAAGIP
+50 ANFAMPLAARIP
-62 DLKPRELAT
+62 DLKPRDLAT

-83 EPLEVAGPGFINIRL
+83 EPLEVAGPGFINIKL
-98 KQDWLNTQTQNLVTD
+98 KQEWLNTQTQNLVAD

-118 KPAESPQK
+118 VPAESPQK
-126 VIVDFS
+126 VVVDFS

-181 IFGYKHFLNQE
+181 IFGYKHFLNE
-192 CFKQNPVHELARLYR
+192 AAFDEAPVTELARLYR

-213 DYHATQTKIPRQQAE
+213 DYHATKKTLPQRE
-228 IEQLAE
+228 NDIEQLEA
-234 KLKIREGSADLTNKK
+234 KLKSLESSADQTDKK
-249 IQKEVKKLKSDL
+249 IQKQEKKLKSDI
-261 AERKSELQE
+261 AERKSDVRS
-270 MQEKLTLLEQN
+270 MQEKMTELEQN

-295 RQAREET
+295 RQARDET
-302 ARLHAGDADNL
+302 ANLHAGDAENL
-313 ALWKQFL
+313 ALWNQFL
-320 PQCLD
+320 PACLE
-325 AIQTVYDRLDIHF
+325 AIQNVYDRLDIHF
-338 DMSLGE
+338 DMALGE
-344 SYYNPMLAD
+344 SYYHPMLAD
-353 VVADLKARGL
+353 VVESLKQKGL
-363 AEESQGAICVFI
+363 AKESQGAICVFI
-375 DGFKSPF
+375 DGFKAPF
-382 MIQKQDGAFTYAT
+382 IVQKQDGAFTYAT

-402 YRVEELKADRV
+402 YRAEELKADRV

-432 KEWGYSD
+432 NEWGFQN
-439 LELQHVSFGSVLGEN
+439 LELQHVSFGSVLG
-454 KRPLKTRAGDN
+454 KDGKPLKTRAGDN

-474 SIQRAYAIVVENDEA
+474 SIQRAYAIIAENDDA
-489 KPDGPE
+489 KPEGPE
-495 LSETERRQI
+495 LSEDRRQEI
-504 SEVVGLGGIKYAD
+504 ANIIGLGGIKYAD

-554 FRKGQIDRIA
+554 FRKGEIDRVTLRENQSA
-564 LRDQQAS
+564 LKLQDET
-571 LSLVDASERA
+571 ERA

-586 NRYSEILE
+586 NRYSETLE

-619 YNNCPVLKAEQEE
+619 YNQCPVLKAEEE
-632 VKTSRLLL
+632 QVKSSRLLL

-648 EHGLSLLGIKTCER
+648 DNGLSLLGIRTCER